1 MPSGWTPT
9 GAILK
14 DVLNSHLDRIDQYSK
29 IPPLD
34 IIVLTDGVPSQAVAR
49 LKSSDTIPTRWASI
63 HTDRRRA
70 RCERGLTALVKG
82 DKGKI
87 WFWPPELRRIVLG
100 GLHPNVRAL
109 VPESWLAKDTA
120 PPPEPPANME
130 IAQVMKPPPPPQ
142 TVQGYNPVMDM
153 PRPTVI
159 EDYLRNYDVLF
170 IIDDSGSM
178 LGSRWDE
185 TRDALLEIADYALK
199 LNVRSMSLR
208 FMNCDIYDQGA
219 QGAETIKSR
228 FDGIMPSGWTPTGAI
243 LKDVLNSH
251 LDRIDRTVS
260 NSEEYSKIPPLDIIV
275 LTDGVPTDDP
285 ASVIEQAVA
294 RLKNSRYHPN
304 TMGIQFVQIGDE
316 PDAKEV
322 LTALVKGDKG
332 SIVDTVPY
340 RGDLASTE
348 LRRIVLGG
356 LHPNVR
362 ALVPER
368 PIDQ

>member
-1 MPSGWTPT
+1 
-9 GAILK
+9 
-14 DVLNSHLDRIDQYSK
+14 
-29 IPPLD
+29 
-34 IIVLTDGVPSQAVAR
+34 
-49 LKSSDTIPTRWASI
+49 
-63 HTDRRRA
+63 
-70 RCERGLTALVKG
+70 
-82 DKGKI
+82 
-87 WFWPPELRRIVLG
+87 
-100 GLHPNVRAL
+100 
-109 VPESWLAKDTA
+109 
-120 PPPEPPANME
+120 
-130 IAQVMKPPPPPQ
+130 MKPPPPPAK
-142 TVQGYNPVMDM
+142 TVQGYNPVMDE

-219 QGAETIKSR
+219 QVRVYTMR
-228 FDGIMPSGWTPTGAI
+228 WTPTGAI

-260 NSEEYSKIPPLDIIV
+260 NSEEYSKIPPLDIII
-275 LTDGVPTDDP
+275 LTDGVPSDDP

-294 RLKNSRYHPN
+294 RLKSSRYHPN

-316 PDAKEV
+316 EDAKEV
-322 LTALVKGDKG
+322 LTALVKGDNG

-340 RGDLASTE
+340 RGVLTSTE

-362 ALVPER
+362 ALVPETWLAKETYV
-368 PIDQ
+368 PEWEL